1 MWAEPLWNTAAVVL
15 GYSAFCALIWWRA
28 RRRIKPSLAVA
39 PGTGGMLVSYASQSG
54 TAERIA
60 RQSAH
65 NLQGKV
71 QVAVLPMNQ
80 INADTLRQ
88 YKQAL
93 FVVSTYGEGEP
104 PDNAQLFARRYLS
117 QRAERHWGGIRYGV
131 LALGDRQYPQF
142 CGFGQSV
149 HQGLVRNGARP
160 MFDPVLVD
168 REDPQALRQWQT
180 LVDELGVRQPGWEE
194 PGLEPPGADSERAH
208 AANDEKV
215 FNIWCL
221 QRRQLLNPG
230 SLGGPVYLLRL
241 VPTDDREQT
250 PAWEAGDIAQIR
262 VPDRDE
268 EQHLR
273 DYSIASLPQDDA
285 LELVVRQHRLDDGRL
300 GLGSGYLTSAL
311 PIGAQVSV
319 SIRRNPVFHG
329 PPADRPMI
337 LIGNGTGIAGL
348 RAHLKAREQ
357 AGSARNWLLFGE
369 RSVSSDRLF
378 NNELMNWQSRGHLQR
393 LDRTFSR
400 DPQGPRY
407 VQHVLEL
414 AATSLRVWVR
424 QGAHIYV
431 CGSRH
436 GMAED
441 VDRAL
446 RHHLGEQRVD
456 KLLVQQRYC
465 RDVY

>member
-1 MWAEPLWNTAAVVL
+1 MWAEPLWNAAAVML
-15 GYSAFCALIWWRA
+15 GYSVFCALIWRRA
-28 RRRIKPSLAVA
+28 RRRVEPPLAGA
-39 PGTGGMLVSYASQSG
+39 PGKAGMLVSYASQSG

-65 NLQGKV
+65 SLQGKV

-80 INADTLRQ
+80 VNADTLRQ

-104 PDNAQLFARRYLS
+104 PDNALLFARRYLR
-117 QRAERHWGGIRYGV
+117 QRVQRHWSGIRYGV
-131 LALGDRQYPQF
+131 LALGDRQYAQF

-160 MFDPVLVD
+160 MFEPVLMD
-168 REDPQALRQWQT
+168 REDPQALRRWQT
-180 LVDELGVRQPGWEE
+180 LLEELRLGQLGRGE
-194 PGLEPPGADSERAH
+194 LGADSERVH

-215 FNIWCL
+215 FNTWCL
-221 QRRQLLNPG
+221 QSRQLLNPG

-241 VPTDDREQT
+241 VPTDDREQ
-250 PAWEAGDIAQIR
+250 ASIWEAGDIAQIC
-262 VPDRDE
+262 VLDRDE
-268 EQHLR
+268 EEYLR

-285 LELVVRQHRLDDGRL
+285 LELVVRQHRFDDGRL
-300 GLGSGYLTSAL
+300 GVGSGYLTSEL
-311 PIGAQVSV
+311 PTGAQVSV

-357 AGSARNWLLFGE
+357 AGSGRNWLLFGE
-369 RSVSSDRLF
+369 RSASSDSLF
-378 NNELMNWQSRGHLQR
+378 HDELTSWQSRGHLQR

-400 DPQGPRY
+400 DQQGPRY
-407 VQHVLEL
+407 VQHVLEQ
-414 AATSLRVWVR
+414 AAGSLRVWVR

-431 CGSRH
+431 CGSRC

-456 KLLVQQRYC
+456 KLLAQQRYC
-465 RDVY
+465 RDIY